1 MATLTRALKA
11 LQVLPARI
19 IKETGG
25 LVPAVLLIG
34 HDSAPTGYKSRDEY
48 IKAQEAKVNSV
59 LGLIDRQAELAEAVA
74 VANATTKVKLN
85 GYPRELSIAGAVKLR
100 IALKATMAPLFA
112 QLRGQLAIV
121 GQKLETE
128 ELRYQTRLDEML
140 GKLTG
145 KDARTR
151 TEEVEGTQ
159 AVFRKTQGPMLVQ
172 GISPALTE
180 ILEERVK
187 LIDEIDLVLSEM
199 NGKVEI
205 AVEDK

>member
-19 IKETGG
+19 TKETAG

-34 HDSAPTGYKSRDEY
+34 HDSVPTGYKTRDEY

-74 VANATTKVKLN
+74 VANATTKVKLQ

-100 IALKATMAPLFA
+100 IALKATMAELYK
-112 QLRGQLAIV
+112 QLRNHIMLA
-121 GQKLETE
+121 GQKLDAE
-128 ELRYQTRLDEML
+128 EIRYQQRLDDML
-140 GKLTG
+140 SKLAG

-151 TEEVEGTQ
+151 SEEFSSIQ
-159 AVFRKTQGPMLVQ
+159 AEFRKTQGPMLVQ
-172 GISPALTE
+172 GISPALMET
-180 ILEERVK
+180 LEERVK

-199 NGKVEI
+199 NGRVEI
-205 AVEDK
+205 DVTE